1 MITIFEEVLTKAGFD
16 ALDDTDID
24 YIVDKL
30 RKLGGV
36 DENDDLIGKLKLTI
50 QWSKE

>member
-1 MITIFEEVLTKAGFD
+1 MITIFEEVLTKEQIND
-16 ALDDTDID
+16 LDDTDIE
-24 YIVDKL
+24 YIVEKL

-36 DENDDLIGKLKLTI
+36 DEDDELIGKLKISI